1 MKKNLLL
8 VVVCTLFVTS
18 AYAQE
23 RGFGYGI
30 KAGVNIAKV
39 TNMGVDSKVGFTGGF
54 FVDYRFSKVFALS
67 ADILYSGQ
75 GGDDTREKL
84 KTDNLNIPILAN
96 LYLAKGLAFKTGLQ
110 PGFVMGA
117 KIDDTPVTDGC
128 NTVTFAVPVGLSYTF
143 SCGLLFDVRYQ
154 IGLSN
159 VFKEQDKYRNGV
171 FSIMAGWRF

>member
-1 MKKNLLL
+1 M
-8 VVVCTLFVTS
+8 
-18 AYAQE
+18 
-23 RGFGYGI
+23 
-30 KAGVNIAKV
+30 
-39 TNMGVDSKVGFTGGF
+39 
-54 FVDYRFSKVFALS
+54 
-67 ADILYSGQ
+67 
-75 GGDDTREKL
+75 
-84 KTDNLNIPILAN
+84 NIPILAN

-171 FSIMAGWRF
+171 FSIMAGWSFEVSVPAYLIKTGACSACFYFTVTVLLF

>member
-39 TNMGVDSKVGFTGGF
+39 TNMGVDSKVGFTGGI

-128 NTVTFAVPVGLSYTF
+128 NTGHFRRSCRPVLYVFMRFA
-143 SCGLLFDVRYQ
+143 FDVRYQ

>member
-39 TNMGVDSKVGFTGGF
+39 TNMGVDSKVGFTGGI

-84 KTDNLNIPILAN
+84 KQTIEHPDSGKLIPRE
-96 LYLAKGLAFKTGLQ
+96 GTGFQ
-110 PGFVMGA
+110 NRPA
-117 KIDDTPVTDGC
+117 ARI
-128 NTVTFAVPVGLSYTF
+128 
-143 SCGLLFDVRYQ
+143 
-154 IGLSN
+154 
-159 VFKEQDKYRNGV
+159 RNG
-171 FSIMAGWRF
+171 SQNRRYSGNRRM

>member
-39 TNMGVDSKVGFTGGF
+39 TNMGVDSKVGFTGGI

-75 GGDDTREKL
+75 GG
-84 KTDNLNIPILAN
+84 ILLPTEQGFDAS
-96 LYLAKGLAFKTGLQ
+96 LAQHHLVA
-110 PGFVMGA
+110 
-117 KIDDTPVTDGC
+117 
-128 NTVTFAVPVGLSYTF
+128 
-143 SCGLLFDVRYQ
+143 
-154 IGLSN
+154 
-159 VFKEQDKYRNGV
+159 
-171 FSIMAGWRF
+171 

>member
-1 MKKNLLL
+1 
-8 VVVCTLFVTS
+8 
-18 AYAQE
+18 
-23 RGFGYGI
+23 
-30 KAGVNIAKV
+30 
-39 TNMGVDSKVGFTGGF
+39 MGVDSKVGFTGGI

-117 KIDDTPVTDGC
+117 KIDDT
-128 NTVTFAVPVGLSYTF
+128 
-143 SCGLLFDVRYQ
+143 R
-154 IGLSN
+154 
-159 VFKEQDKYRNGV
+159 
-171 FSIMAGWRF
+171 

>member
-39 TNMGVDSKVGFTGGF
+39 TNMGVDSKVGFTGGI

-67 ADILYSGQ
+67 AERLYKPE
-75 GGDDTREKL
+75 RF
-84 KTDNLNIPILAN
+84 LNP
-96 LYLAKGLAFKTGLQ
+96 
-110 PGFVMGA
+110 PH
-117 KIDDTPVTDGC
+117 TPVPLIR
-128 NTVTFAVPVGLSYTF
+128 VKKI
-143 SCGLLFDVRYQ
+143 Q
-154 IGLSN
+154 
-159 VFKEQDKYRNGV
+159 NGHLHPPTEG
-171 FSIMAGWRF
+171 FHTG

>member
-39 TNMGVDSKVGFTGGF
+39 TNMGVDSKVGFTGGI

-96 LYLAKGLAFKTGLQ
+96 LYL
-110 PGFVMGA
+110 GFVMGA
-117 KIDDTPVTDGC
+117 KVDDTPVTDGC

-159 VFKEQDKYRNGV
+159 VFKEQDKYRNGL

>member
-39 TNMGVDSKVGFTGGF
+39 TNMGVDSKVGFTGGI

-84 KTDNLNIPILAN
+84 KTDNSGKLIPRE
-96 LYLAKGLAFKTGLQ
+96 GTGFQ
-110 PGFVMGA
+110 NRPA
-117 KIDDTPVTDGC
+117 ARI
-128 NTVTFAVPVGLSYTF
+128 
-143 SCGLLFDVRYQ
+143 
-154 IGLSN
+154 
-159 VFKEQDKYRNGV
+159 RNG
-171 FSIMAGWRF
+171 SQNRRYSGNRRM

>member
-1 MKKNLLL
+1 MKKKNLLL

-39 TNMGVDSKVGFTGGF
+39 TNMGVDSKVGFTGGI

-117 KIDDTPVTDGC
+117 KIDDT
-128 NTVTFAVPVGLSYTF
+128 
-143 SCGLLFDVRYQ
+143 R
-154 IGLSN
+154 
-159 VFKEQDKYRNGV
+159 
-171 FSIMAGWRF
+171 